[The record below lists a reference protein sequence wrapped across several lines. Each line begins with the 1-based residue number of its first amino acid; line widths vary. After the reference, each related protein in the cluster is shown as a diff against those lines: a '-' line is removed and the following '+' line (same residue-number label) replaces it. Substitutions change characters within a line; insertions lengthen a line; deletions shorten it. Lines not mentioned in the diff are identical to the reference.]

1 MRRNQNLN
9 SNPNDKSLDESKNI
23 HIPNNLSEQGNNSL
37 KKIKTFQNYSHQN
50 NKKNTSESLNLDLIF
65 SMLNEMNSKLDIMN
79 EKIDRVFNNKN
90 NKTHK
95 PKNLLHENNQNLL
108 LGKKRKSESINNK
121 TKK

>member
-37 KKIKTFQNYSHQN
+37 KKIKTFQNSSHQS
-50 NKKNTSESLNLDLIF
+50 NKKNTSESPNLDLIF
-65 SMLNEMNSKLDIMN
+65 SMLNEMNSKIDMMN

-108 LGKKRKSESINNK
+108 LGKKRKSESKNNN
-121 TKK
+121 

>member
-65 SMLNEMNSKLDIMN
+65 SMLNEMNSKIDMMN

-90 NKTHK
+90 NKTYK
-95 PKNLLHENNQNLL
+95 PKNLLHENNQNFL
-108 LGKKRKSESINNK
+108 LGKK
-121 TKK
+121 KKK

>member
-1 MRRNQNLN
+1 
-9 SNPNDKSLDESKNI
+9 
-23 HIPNNLSEQGNNSL
+23 
-37 KKIKTFQNYSHQN
+37 
-50 NKKNTSESLNLDLIF
+50 
-65 SMLNEMNSKLDIMN
+65 MLNKMNSKLDMMN
-79 EKIDRVFNNKN
+79 ETIDRIECSIKKS